1 MNRLR
6 TIHLVIGTLGFITFV
21 LTGQYMHLVHGHLRE
36 MADGPRLLYRSSHI
50 YLLWS
55 SLLNVLLGCYL
66 NPLRSGVLRAAQSIA
81 GITILLGP
89 FLLTTSFFVE
99 SNNPGLARPIARLA
113 IYLAL
118 AGCVLHAMSSLWSRA
133 SGNGGKFSRDV
144 QRQT

>member
-66 NPLRSGVLRAAQSIA
+66 NPLRNRSLGVAQSIA
-81 GITILLGP
+81 GLAILIGP

-99 SNNPGLARPIARLA
+99 SNNPSLARPVAWLA

-133 SGNGGKFSRDV
+133 SGNEARI
-144 QRQT
+144 QP